1 MEQKT
6 EFIKHTFG
14 SQIHRL
20 MPTLIGDPDH
30 TCALLQIFAKAKKH
44 QKPEIGMFFAISCF
58 SMLKHILDSR
68 DTLKRNKKRDTVLAT
83 AR

>member
-30 TCALLQIFAKAKKH
+30 TCALLQIFAKAKKT
-44 QKPEIGMFFAISCF
+44 PEA
-58 SMLKHILDSR
+58 
-68 DTLKRNKKRDTVLAT
+68 RNWHVLCNSLFQRAET
-83 AR
+83 HS